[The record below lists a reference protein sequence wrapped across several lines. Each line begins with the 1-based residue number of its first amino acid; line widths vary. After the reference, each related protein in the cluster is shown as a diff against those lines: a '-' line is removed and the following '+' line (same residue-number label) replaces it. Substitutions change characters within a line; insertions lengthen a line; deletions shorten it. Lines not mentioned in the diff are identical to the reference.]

1 MKHIIN
7 IREHLEA
14 ATDRN
19 GHLTISAEINL
30 DDLFDS
36 IPEEDEIDV
45 DIQELLAENRQI
57 AHIWGVDDVQ
67 KLRPDLDDDQA
78 WKVLQAV
85 DDHLDCNV
93 GITCES
99 VEMVADD
106 LYRNL
111 FERRWQGRIDIRITD
126 ADGYDEDEVLT
137 RLRDMADLLAKDM
150 PGVSAKVDLGS
161 VLLLN
166 SDETASQYLAETG
179 RA

>member
-45 DIQELLAENRQI
+45 DIQELLAENYQI
-57 AHIWGVDDVQ
+57 AHVWGINDVQ
-67 KLRPDLDDDQA
+67 QQRPDLDADQA
-78 WKVLQAV
+78 WAVLQAV
-85 DDHLDCNV
+85 EEQLDSNY
-93 GITCES
+93 GITWLT
-99 VEMVADD
+99 VKMVADD

-150 PGVSAKVDLGS
+150 PGVSAEVDLGS

-166 SDETASQYLAETG
+166 SDETTNQ
-179 RA
+179 